1 MKWITA
7 IMREVGAE
15 ARRNRTGSGR
25 QGASGLR
32 RVVCAVLVLTAA
44 MPTTTVAQTAPHLDS
59 GDTAWMLTAT
69 TLVLLMTI
77 PGLALFYGGMVR
89 SKNLLSVLMQCYAI
103 AALVSVLWVVY
114 GYSLAFSHA
123 GMHAGVV
130 NLHSVIGGMDR
141 VMLAGLEP
149 ATLHH
154 TVPESVFV
162 MFQLG
167 FAIIT
172 PALIVGAFA
181 ERMKFSAMLWFSGL
195 WLSAVYLPM
204 AHMVWGGPGS
214 LLGDM
219 GMLDFAG
226 GTVVHIDAGIAGL
239 VACLVIG
246 KRRGYPETP
255 MPPHNLGYTVI
266 GASLIWLGWFGFNA
280 GSAMAADGS
289 AGMAML
295 VTQTAT
301 AGGAVGWISVE
312 WLIHRRPSMLG
323 TVSGAIA
330 GLIAVTPAA
339 GTVGPGGALLLG
351 LLAGPACFYTA
362 TRLKHKLGYD
372 DTLDVFGVNAIA
384 GIIGA
389 LLTGPLA
396 SAKLGGFGHVTSLG
410 GQLWIQA
417 RGVGFTVI
425 WSAVLSLVILKLI
438 DWTLGLRV
446 SEEQEQIGLD
456 LALHEEKACNPS

>member
-1 MKWITA
+1 MA
-7 IMREVGAE
+7 
-15 ARRNRTGSGR
+15 
-25 QGASGLR
+25 Q
-32 RVVCAVLVLTAA
+32 AA
-44 MPTTTVAQTAPHLDS
+44 PQLDS

-103 AALVSVLWVVY
+103 AALVSVLWVAY
-114 GYSLAFSHA
+114 GCSLAFSRA

-130 NLHSVIGGMDR
+130 NLHSVIGGTDSL
-141 VMLAGLEP
+141 MLAGLEP

-154 TVPESVFV
+154 TVPQSVFV

-195 WLSAVYLPM
+195 WFSVVYLPM
-204 AHMVWGGPGS
+204 VHMVWGGPGS

-219 GMLDFAG
+219 GVLDFAG
-226 GTVVHIDAGIAGL
+226 GMVVHINAGMAGL

-266 GASLIWLGWFGFNA
+266 GGSLIWLGWFGFNA

-301 AGGAVGWISVE
+301 AGGAIGWIGAE
-312 WLIHRRPSMLG
+312 WPIHRRPSVLG

-362 TRLKHKLGYD
+362 TRLKHRLGYD
-372 DTLDVFGVNAIA
+372 DTLDVFGVNAVA

-396 SAKLGGFGHVTSLG
+396 SAKLGGFGAVTSLG

-417 RGVGFTVI
+417 RGVGFTVV

-446 SEEQEQIGLD
+446 SEEQELIGLD
-456 LALHEEKACNPS
+456 LALHEEKASNPS